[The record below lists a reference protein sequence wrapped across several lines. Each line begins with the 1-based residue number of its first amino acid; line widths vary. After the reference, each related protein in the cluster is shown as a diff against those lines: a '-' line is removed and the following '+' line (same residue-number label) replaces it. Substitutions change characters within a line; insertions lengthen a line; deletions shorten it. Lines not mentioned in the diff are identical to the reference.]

1 MNAIRKTIEKMS
13 DSLRRPFRAAEST
26 EDRSDRDAIER
37 AERDLKAGRLETI
50 SHEDLKAR
58 LGD

>member
-13 DSLRRPFRAAEST
+13 DSLRRPFRAAENA
-26 EDRSDRDAIER
+26 EDRSDREAVEHAR
-37 AERDLKAGRLETI
+37 RDLKAGRLETI
-50 SHEDLKAR
+50 PHEELKAR